1 MLDASPVGQVLAASG
16 PPARNGVLEIVVLV
30 VFAALLVVGQYRRR
44 RLRRRYQLGRRQR
57 AVRLS
62 RQWLEPLV
70 AVVAVAGV
78 LAKDVAAGS
87 AHIVAILAGGVIG
100 AGLGLVRGRFM
111 LGRARRIDGRL
122 VLERNW
128 QELAVIFLLVGLQ
141 MVQREVSDRSTS
153 LFGLISSALLALGVL
168 ESMARVGYLTVRAR
182 SAEVLD
188 TAGPSAAP
196 DVPGSEGAGRSL
208 PG

>member
-1 MLDASPVGQVLAASG
+1 
-16 PPARNGVLEIVVLV
+16 
-30 VFAALLVVGQYRRR
+30 
-44 RLRRRYQLGRRQR
+44 
-57 AVRLS
+57 VRLS

-168 ESMARVGYLTVRAR
+168 ESVARVGYLTVRAR

-188 TAGPSAAP
+188 TAGRSAAP